1 MTSGIRAAKPWLV
14 GRTRRLVPSKRLD
27 GRGLVIVWTPCY
39 TTKRRDRFRAS
50 GLLLRRKM
58 RWLGRPKDVKNAER
72 EVQLDPF

>member
-39 TTKRRDRFRAS
+39 TTEGTDFERAGCFS
-50 GLLLRRKM
+50 GES
-58 RWLGRPKDVKNAER
+58 WTG
-72 EVQLDPF
+72 